1 MNPDAIICM
10 CINNTASLNS
20 LHRLHRPVS
29 RYFIRFTSMAF
40 CFFFK
45 ARFVQKSNAQYFSQM
60 LTICHRFRRQCR
72 SREAFDCVRTSLC
85 INIIA
90 GSLWSLCWSHPAVI
104 KVLKCNA
111 LQKLI
116 FCVPAIASYLNSF
129 AYAQSFLHLILSCR
143 LCNNVVLE
151 LLLAK

>member
-1 MNPDAIICM
+1 MQSFACALTIRFP
-10 CINNTASLNS
+10 ASLNS
-20 LHRLHRPVS
+20 PHRLHRPVS
-29 RYFIRFTSMAF
+29 RYFIGFTSMAF

-60 LTICHRFRRQCR
+60 LTICRRFRRQCR
-72 SREAFDCVRTSLC
+72 LREVFDCVRTSLC

-116 FCVPAIASYLNSF
+116 FCVPAISSYLNSF
-129 AYAQSFLHLILSCR
+129 VYAQSFLHLILSCR